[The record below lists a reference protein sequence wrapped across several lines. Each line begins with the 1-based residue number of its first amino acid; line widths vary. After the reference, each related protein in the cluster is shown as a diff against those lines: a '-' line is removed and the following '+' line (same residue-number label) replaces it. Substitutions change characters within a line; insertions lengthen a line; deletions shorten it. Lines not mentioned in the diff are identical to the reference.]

1 MNIRQ
6 KLAELRNL
14 AREGGNVDA
23 AELVALQTQ
32 VQAEEQ
38 IAELAA
44 EGERTRAE
52 ERAAREK
59 AANIATAQETA
70 RDLATTSEADLLAA
84 YDAAIDALEAL
95 VKATDARHD
104 ALATAVRG
112 LSSAGAPNT
121 TADHISR
128 TPVGYSPDLATPT
141 VWIDGQRHHAAKPG
155 DLIRNA
161 ITGTAYRDRDAT
173 GNHRRLPFYGGSDLL
188 NALGTPDWDVLPESR
203 KWGTRP

>member
-23 AELVALQTQ
+23 AELIALQTQ

-70 RDLATTSEADLLAA
+70 RDLATTTETDLLDAWDHLVDAIEAVINAA
-84 YDAAIDALEAL
+84 
-95 VKATDARHD
+95 DARHD
-104 ALATAVRG
+104 ALVEAVTV
-112 LSSAGAPNT
+112 LSRAGAPAQGDDAAGSVAAHNSDT
-121 TADHISR
+121 IR
-128 TPVGYSPDLATPT
+128 PT
-141 VWIDGQRHHAAKPG
+141 VYVDGKRHFSVNQTGDFINAA
-155 DLIRNA
+155 INA
-161 ITGTAYRDRDAT
+161 ANYRFKRPTGEV
-173 GNHRRLPFYGGSDLL
+173 RRLHVYGGSYLL
-188 NALGTPDWDVLPESR
+188 NMLPVPNWSVLPADR
-203 KWGTRP
+203 RP